1 MNMNL
6 RRAYM
11 QTTIGLIV
19 TDISVTLLEVQ
30 GRDPKVADI
39 SEISSS
45 NYNQKNFI
53 QKFQKFLVLGRRY
66 NSGSALIS

>member
-1 MNMNL
+1 
-6 RRAYM
+6 M

-53 QKFQKFLVLGRRY
+53 LKFQKFLVLGRRY
-66 NSGSALIS
+66 NRGSAFIS

>member
-1 MNMNL
+1 MNL
-6 RRAYM
+6 RRAYI
-11 QTTIGLIV
+11 QTTFGLIV

-66 NSGSALIS
+66 NRGSAFIS

>member
-1 MNMNL
+1 MNL
-6 RRAYM
+6 RRAYI
-11 QTTIGLIV
+11 QTTFSLIV

-66 NSGSALIS
+66 NRGSAFIS

>member
-1 MNMNL
+1 MNL
-6 RRAYM
+6 RRAYI
-11 QTTIGLIV
+11 QTTFGLIV

-66 NSGSALIS
+66 NSGSAFIS

>member
-53 QKFQKFLVLGRRY
+53 QKF
-66 NSGSALIS
+66 